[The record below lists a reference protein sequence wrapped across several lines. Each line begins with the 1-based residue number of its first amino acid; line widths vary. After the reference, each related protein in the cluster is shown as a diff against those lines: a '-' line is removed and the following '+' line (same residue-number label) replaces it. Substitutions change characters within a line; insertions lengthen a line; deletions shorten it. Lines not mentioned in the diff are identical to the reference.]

1 MGTGTA
7 QGGSE
12 MGTVVTTILA
22 VFVLAIVNA
31 IVIYTIMRQ
40 YIVEVRE
47 IDFRIMQSA
56 YRLGKDTQ
64 EKFPLPSEGF
74 EIVRKDGESVESA
87 ETNSG
92 GVMKFRNNLRDRQ
105 RQYRRRQRMAGDILV
120 TAAGPSVDPK
130 TGGGGLEG

>member
-1 MGTGTA
+1 
-7 QGGSE
+7 

-64 EKFPLPSEGF
+64 EKFPLSSEGF
-74 EIVRKDGESVESA
+74 EIVRKDGELMESA

-105 RQYRRRQRMAGDILV
+105 RQYRRSQRMAGDMLV
-120 TAAGPSVDPK
+120 AAVGPSVDPK